1 MAVGFDTT
9 KPSARMKFHKP
20 TLLPQAIGHHTP
32 AVRTLFG
39 LATGAARV
47 LRRTRKGGKRRG
59 KASLSSGM
67 SGRRRRSTSARG
79 GSKSG
84 RRTRHLSSGS
94 RSTRRRSSRKAAHL
108 VKGSAAAKRH
118 MSSIRKLRGKGK

>member
-1 MAVGFDTT
+1 MPAGFDTT

-39 LATGAARV
+39 LATSGAKRA
-47 LRRTRKGGKRRG
+47 LGG
-59 KASLSSGM
+59 
-67 SGRRRRSTSARG
+67 GRRRRKRKASTGAHVRKTRRA
-79 GSKSG
+79 GS
-84 RRTRHLSSGS
+84 RRTRSA
-94 RSTRRRSSRKAAHL
+94 RPAHM

-118 MSSIRKLRGKGK
+118 MAKIRRKKKA